1 MKLVCRAD
9 VKHASNDRMSAPE
22 EKKKQKKR
30 PAGSIK
36 DATKP
41 KKDRPA
47 KGGEVKE
54 KKKPK
59 PLTVSRVATQQ
70 VNEIFKDPF
79 AHELNLNADEL
90 KLVKE
95 RLKLKLSARLMA
107 FEESIQKKCREK
119 L

>member
-1 MKLVCRAD
+1 
-9 VKHASNDRMSAPE
+9 MSAPE

-36 DATKP
+36 DTTKL

-59 PLTVSRVATQQ
+59 PLTVSRVASQQ
-70 VNEIFKDPF
+70 ANEILKDKVWQDF
-79 AHELNLNADEL
+79 NLSADEL

-95 RLKLKLSARLMA
+95 RFKLKLSARLMA
-107 FEESIQKKCREK
+107 FEESIQKKCQQK
-119 L
+119 S